1 MSETQ
6 INVRNFDSDNR
17 APIDPLEFAGYLY
30 KNIKYLVLFLL
41 VGGIIGFLISSFVI
55 KPRYSSFVDLYVKN
69 TTKTETDAVQ
79 YTDINASQKLVST
92 YMVILQS
99 NVVTKKVRNQL
110 GNQMTDAQLL
120 KLVTFSS
127 VNETEVLRIKAET
140 TDPKLTVN
148 ICKAYKEIASEALDD
163 IVGAGSVRV
172 ISEPIYPKGQSYP
185 NVLNFSI
192 YGAFVG
198 LFIGIILFLILMI
211 FNNTVEDDGKLSER
225 YDIPVLGGIPDF
237 FEFYKELGISAK
249 KVRLNKKLKGKN
261 KENKKVIVRATLLSE
276 KTPFQI
282 KEAYNGIRS
291 NILLSL
297 SNMDNGIIMVSSP
310 NANELKTTNS
320 INIAT
325 ALSQIGAKVLLVDAD
340 LRNPS
345 VYRYF
350 KIPNNHGLSKILMG
364 VESFEEDV
372 VRDVVPGMDILV
384 AGPATPKPS
393 ELIGSGYM
401 KLFLQYCA
409 LGYDFVVVDTSPVN
423 LVSDSLAIVSVAG
436 GVLMLAREGLT
447 NYRDLDNAISLVE
460 NANGNIIGLI
470 KTDIKSR
477 KVGYYKKGYGY
488 GYRKSKAVGDD
499 ADDHDDNDENDEN
512 DNQ

>member
-17 APIDPLEFAGYLY
+17 APIDPFEFAGYLY

-325 ALSQIGAKVLLVDAD
+325 ALSQIGAAADAE
-340 LRNPS
+340 
-345 VYRYF
+345 V
-350 KIPNNHGLSKILMG
+350 HG
-364 VESFEEDV
+364 V
-372 VRDVVPGMDILV
+372 
-384 AGPATPKPS
+384 
-393 ELIGSGYM
+393 GY
-401 KLFLQYCA
+401 
-409 LGYDFVVVDTSPVN
+409 
-423 LVSDSLAIVSVAG
+423 LVSAFG
-436 GVLMLAREGLT
+436 TEF
-447 NYRDLDNAISLVE
+447 
-460 NANGNIIGLI
+460 
-470 KTDIKSR
+470 
-477 KVGYYKKGYGY
+477 
-488 GYRKSKAVGDD
+488 
-499 ADDHDDNDENDEN
+499 H
-512 DNQ
+512 

>member
-17 APIDPLEFAGYLY
+17 ASIDPLEFAGYLY

-41 VGGIIGFLISSFVI
+41 VGGVIGFLISSFVI

-185 NVLNFSI
+185 NVLNF
-192 YGAFVG
+192 AF
-198 LFIGIILFLILMI
+198 
-211 FNNTVEDDGKLSER
+211 LSEL
-225 YDIPVLGGIPDF
+225 YCF
-237 FEFYKELGISAK
+237 
-249 KVRLNKKLKGKN
+249 
-261 KENKKVIVRATLLSE
+261 
-276 KTPFQI
+276 
-282 KEAYNGIRS
+282 
-291 NILLSL
+291 
-297 SNMDNGIIMVSSP
+297 
-310 NANELKTTNS
+310 
-320 INIAT
+320 
-325 ALSQIGAKVLLVDAD
+325 
-340 LRNPS
+340 
-345 VYRYF
+345 
-350 KIPNNHGLSKILMG
+350 
-364 VESFEEDV
+364 
-372 VRDVVPGMDILV
+372 
-384 AGPATPKPS
+384 
-393 ELIGSGYM
+393 
-401 KLFLQYCA
+401 LF
-409 LGYDFVVVDTSPVN
+409 
-423 LVSDSLAIVSVAG
+423 
-436 GVLMLAREGLT
+436 
-447 NYRDLDNAISLVE
+447 
-460 NANGNIIGLI
+460 
-470 KTDIKSR
+470 
-477 KVGYYKKGYGY
+477 
-488 GYRKSKAVGDD
+488 
-499 ADDHDDNDENDEN
+499 
-512 DNQ
+512 